1 MCKCTASL
9 RHCHSFD
16 HSKTVPHEH
25 DPNTIEGA
33 ALKIA
38 SFNVR
43 VFGTKKMADPLVKD
57 VLIKVK
63 FLFTAIII
71 FNRHG

>member
-1 MCKCTASL
+1 MWKCTVSL
-9 RHCHSFD
+9 RQFRCFD
-16 HSKTVPHEH
+16 HSKTVPHGH
-25 DPNTIEGA
+25 DPNMIVGA

-43 VFGTKKMADPLVKD
+43 VFGTKKMANPLVKD

-63 FLFTAIII
+63 FMLTAIII
-71 FNRHG
+71 F

>member
-1 MCKCTASL
+1 M
-9 RHCHSFD
+9 
-16 HSKTVPHEH
+16 
-25 DPNTIEGA
+25 IEGA

-43 VFGTKKMADPLVKD
+43 VFGTKKMTDPLVKD

-63 FLFTAIII
+63 FMLTAITI
-71 FNRHG
+71 F